1 MFVNDWLFLGASFYL
16 SSWYK
21 RRELS
26 WRVSILFSAAA
37 LAGAFGGVLAYGIS
51 KLGGVGGQEG
61 WRWIFYL
68 EGIATVIAGALAVF
82 LLNDFPSDRPKF
94 LTDSECKR
102 VMARLQSDT
111 GTGGEQHFSWKQVSA
126 AFSTWKIYVWS
137 LCYLGLCVPFYSLSF
152 FSPTIIQNLG
162 FVTYQAQLLSAPP
175 YVFAFLTTM
184 VTAYFSDKYSR
195 RSIFIIFWLSV
206 SIVGYTI
213 LITVEH
219 LMIKYL
225 AVILSAG
232 GLSPCIATCIAF
244 LSGNTSPHT
253 KRATALAFM
262 ISFGNTGGVISG
274 QIYRTQDEPRFI
286 LGHAV
291 NLGFCA
297 LGLIN
302 AVILLIGLRA
312 ENRRRDRLFGPT
324 QSLTALVSMDSTSCG
339 TDVKRSHI
347 SGLGSQ
353 GDKRRWGYENM
364 SEQEICDLG
373 DEHAAWRYIL

>member
-1 MFVNDWLFLGASFYL
+1 MVSWGIVMTLMGIVKSYGGLLLCRLFLGGFESGLFPGATFYL

-68 EGIATVIAGALAVF
+68 EGIATVIAGVLAVF

-111 GTGGEQHFSWKQVSA
+111 GTG
-126 AFSTWKIYVWS
+126 
-137 LCYLGLCVPFYSLSF
+137 
-152 FSPTIIQNLG
+152 
-162 FVTYQAQLLSAPP
+162 
-175 YVFAFLTTM
+175 
-184 VTAYFSDKYSR
+184 
-195 RSIFIIFWLSV
+195 
-206 SIVGYTI
+206 
-213 LITVEH
+213 
-219 LMIKYL
+219 
-225 AVILSAG
+225 AG

-339 TDVKRSHI
+339 TDVKCSHI

-373 DEHAAWRYIL
+373 DEHVAWRYIL